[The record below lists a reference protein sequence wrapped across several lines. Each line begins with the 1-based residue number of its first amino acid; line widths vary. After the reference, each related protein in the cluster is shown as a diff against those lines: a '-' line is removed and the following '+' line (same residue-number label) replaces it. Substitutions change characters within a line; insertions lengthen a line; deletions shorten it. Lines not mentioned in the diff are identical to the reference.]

1 MADWT
6 TEATSAIGQGLGDAD
21 VAPVAEL
28 FADRAR
34 TAILLALSDGRALA
48 AGVLARAAG
57 LSPSGASAHLA
68 KLAASGIVAVERR
81 GRFRYYSLRDPAVVV
96 ALEALAAIA
105 PPARARSARE
115 AYTGRAIRVARIC
128 YDHLAGVLGVAL
140 TDALVQEGT
149 FVEVA
154 GSFEVTPNGTR
165 RLNEIGIDV
174 SAVATAARRTRR
186 PLTRACLDWSERR
199 PHLAGALGAA
209 LANRL
214 LELQWLERRPATRA
228 LQITNLGRRELRR
241 RFGFVLQ

>member
-6 TEATSAIGQGLGDAD
+6 TQAPSAAGQAFGDAD

-34 TAILLALSDGRALA
+34 TAILLALSDGRALP

-68 KLAASGIVAVERR
+68 KLAASGIVTVERR
-81 GRFRYYSLRDPAVVV
+81 GRFRYYSLRDAAVVV

-105 PPARARSARE
+105 PPSPARSARE
-115 AYTGRAIRVARIC
+115 AYAGRAIRVARIC

-140 TDALVQEGT
+140 THALVQEGT
-149 FVEVA
+149 FVEEA
-154 GSFEVTPNGTR
+154 GTFAVTPNGIR
-165 RLNEIGIDV
+165 RLKDIGIDV
-174 SAVATAARRTRR
+174 SAVAAVARRTRR
-186 PLTRACLDWSERR
+186 PLTRACLDWSEGR

-214 LELQWLERRPATRA
+214 LDLKWLERRPATRA

-241 RFGFVLQ
+241 RFGLVLQ